1 VDAGEVDRGRL
12 VHPAAHDDVAEAVA
26 DETEPSGL
34 RQPGDDA
41 ARFDFVARRLLA
53 RPLEPDEREVV
64 GASLALL
71 AEHYAAHP
79 DDAAKLVA
87 VGESK
92 PRSADLPR
100 LASWTMLVNQLS
112 NLDEVLCK

>member
-1 VDAGEVDRGRL
+1 MTAANGQARGF
-12 VHPAAHDDVAEAVA
+12 
-26 DETEPSGL
+26 ETGV
-34 RQPGDDA
+34 Q
-41 ARFDFVARRLLA
+41 RLLA

-64 GASLALL
+64 GASLARL
-71 AEHYAAHP
+71 AAHYAAHP
-79 DDAAKLVA
+79 EDAAKLVA

-92 PRSADLPR
+92 PRSTDLPR

>member
-1 VDAGEVDRGRL
+1 MLFAESVEPRL
-12 VHPAAHDDVAEAVA
+12 VSFA
-26 DETEPSGL
+26 SM
-34 RQPGDDA
+34 
-41 ARFDFVARRLLA
+41 LA
-53 RPLEPDEREVV
+53 FI
-64 GASLALL
+64 ASLARL
-71 AEHYAAHP
+71 AEHYATHP

-100 LASWTMLVNQLS
+100 LAAWTMLVNQLS